1 MTGSCQKHN
10 MKMHE
15 NKCILCHYFKNI
27 VHHKFELLQFETFR
41 KKEIT
46 GERVQNGYNSI
57 FVGHQFNFGMWPFQT
72 FAVFISR
79 LIWNRRIRKYKFA
92 NSDEEERTQ
101 SLEVSKVIT
110 KSLSRVASYT

>member
-1 MTGSCQKHN
+1 

-46 GERVQNGYNSI
+46 GERVQNDYNSI